1 MPVDETMWKETALS
15 VRLDTISGKFTIYFL
30 CLCKSGEGWET
41 PGPMVNFGC
50 GIVSGCFAALLTQP
64 FDVIKTH
71 MQLYPDRFSNV
82 KSVTVHIY
90 EVCGIS
96 WCFAFKN
103 KNAFQWDAYRLLV
116 DRVPACTAQEGCV
129 SQHALGRRGVYL
141 GGVCSGGVL
150 PKGVWQTPP
159 PREQNDWQTPVK
171 ISSCRNFVGGGNE
184 TSSLILES
192 FWY

>member
-1 MPVDETMWKETALS
+1 MSKFWVIHWAISQKHSFLRVPHWRPYIIVVFCVCISFNSMPVDETMWKETALS
-15 VRLDTISGKFTIYFL
+15 VRLDTISGRFTINFL

-41 PGPMVNFGC
+41 PGPMVNFSC

-82 KSVTVHIY
+82 KSVSVHIY

-103 KNAFQWDAYRLLV
+103 
-116 DRVPACTAQEGCV
+116 
-129 SQHALGRRGVYL
+129 
-141 GGVCSGGVL
+141 
-150 PKGVWQTPP
+150 
-159 PREQNDWQTPVK
+159 
-171 ISSCRNFVGGGNE
+171 E
-184 TSSLILES
+184 TSWLNLES
-192 FWY
+192 FRY